1 MDVWHSDGR
10 REPVPTGCGTAHCIA
25 GWVVTITPGGVEFSR
40 HIEGLFRQRASEVP
54 GLRPEV
60 VGAADGSA
68 ESAAALAILYE
79 SGWQQ
84 YVSADHFFSSDREA
98 LILLHQ
104 LAGTEE
110 QLERGSVPVLV
121 PVNRAAPTVIP

>member
-1 MDVWHSDGR
+1 M
-10 REPVPTGCGTAHCIA
+10 
-25 GWVVTITPGGVEFSR
+25 TPGGVEFSK
-40 HIEGLFRQRASEVP
+40 HIEGLTGKRASE
-54 GLRPEV
+54 
-60 VGAADGSA
+60 SA
-68 ESAAALAILYE
+68 EAAAALAILYE

-110 QLERGSVPVLV
+110 QLERGSVPVLAS
-121 PVNRAAPTVIP
+121 VNRAAPTVIP